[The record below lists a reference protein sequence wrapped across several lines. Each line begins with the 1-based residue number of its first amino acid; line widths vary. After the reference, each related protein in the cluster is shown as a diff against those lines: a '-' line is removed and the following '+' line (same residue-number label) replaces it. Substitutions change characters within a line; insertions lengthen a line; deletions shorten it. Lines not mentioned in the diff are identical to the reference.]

1 MVGTMISGSEIR
13 GFFNVSFA
21 TNAIAASVVG
31 LSYCFVNTPYQPMLS
46 SVGCYALSG
55 ALTNWL
61 AIYMLFE
68 KVPFLYGSGVI
79 PERFE
84 SFKNG
89 MRNLIMQEFFTAENI
104 DAVIANSNDK
114 RKWQTLADELD
125 YDKMYDALTEGLLQ
139 SQMGKLLAMVG
150 GQSAIESLRAP
161 VQGKLKTVIQDT
173 LSDEQLQKQVM
184 DKFQNQ
190 GQFLSK
196 IEGIVERR
204 LEALT
209 PKMVK
214 NIIQK
219 MIREHLGW
227 LVVWGGVFGGL
238 IGLVANF
245 V

>member
-1 MVGTMISGSEIR
+1 MNSSSSIR
-13 GFFNVSFA
+13 GLFNVSFA
-21 TNAIAASVVG
+21 TNAMAAAVVG
-31 LSYCFVNTPYQPMLS
+31 LSYCFVNTPYQPVLS

-84 SFKNG
+84 SFKAG

-104 DAVIANSNDK
+104 DAVIAQSNDK
-114 RKWQTLADELD
+114 KKWRALADELD

-150 GQSAIESLRAP
+150 GQTAIESLRAP
-161 VQGKLKTVIQDT
+161 VQGKLKTVIEDT
-173 LSDEQLQKQVM
+173 LSDEHLQQQVM
-184 DKFQNQ
+184 NKFQNQ
-190 GQFLSK
+190 EQFLSK

>member
-1 MVGTMISGSEIR
+1 MNSGSAIR
-13 GFFNVSFA
+13 GFFNISFA
-21 TNAIAASVVG
+21 TNAIAAAVVG
-31 LSYCFVNTPYQPMLS
+31 LSYCFVNTPYEAVIK

-79 PERFE
+79 PQRFE
-84 SFKNG
+84 SFKSG
-89 MRNLIMQEFFTAENI
+89 IRSLIMQEFFTEENVN
-104 DAVIANSNDK
+104 AVMSFGNDPHKWRMIAN
-114 RKWQTLADELD
+114 ELD
-125 YDKMYDALTEGLLQ
+125 YDKMYNALTESIFQ
-139 SQMGKLLAMVG
+139 SQLGKLLAMVG
-150 GQSAIESLRAP
+150 GQSAIESMRAP
-161 VQGKLKTVIQDT
+161 VQIKLRTVIQET
-173 LSDEQLQKQVM
+173 LADEKLQEQIIN
-184 DKFQNQ
+184 KFQPQ
-190 GQFLSK
+190 DQFLAR

-204 LEALT
+204 LDALT